1 MKYDFA
7 GWATRYNMKCSDGR
21 TIKNDAFKHHDKTT
35 VPLVWNHVYDTPD
48 NVIGHATLKH
58 CEEGVYAYCEFN
70 ENDAAVSAKNL
81 VVHGDITSLSIYA
94 NKLRQ
99 KGNEV
104 YHGQIR
110 EVSLVLAGA
119 NPGASIQEV
128 MVHGDEDEM
137 TATIYNDCSGLE
149 LQHADNQNEP
159 EKKDEDN
166 KDNESKENNEDN
178 EDETIADIYNAM
190 SEKQK
195 KAVAAMIAQ
204 LADDEEDDN
213 EDNKEDDSNMK
224 HNVFDQ
230 NNNEMGEEM
239 KHSEILSAALSDA
252 KKYGSL
258 KESIIQHAGT
268 YGINDIEEL
277 FPEEH
282 NVSNEPQFIDRDQS
296 WVAEF
301 INATKKSPFSRLK
314 AIYADITA
322 EQARAKGYTKGKK
335 KIEEVF
341 GLLKR
346 TTSPTTIYKKQKLD
360 RDDIIDIS
368 TNFDVVA
375 WMKREMRGKLNEEI
389 ARAILLGDGRSSLA
403 EDKIKEANI
412 RPIVSDDDLYTI
424 KAVVSTGAEP
434 AKEFIK
440 ACIKARVDYEGD
452 GVPNL
457 YIAPE
462 MLADMLLLEDVNGRF
477 IYPDVASLAKV
488 LRVNKIVE
496 VPLLKN
502 FKREYNVDDGKQH
515 FVKGII
521 VNPNDYTIGA
531 DKLGQVAMFE
541 DFDIDFNQMKYL
553 METRMSGSLLKP
565 KTAITVEEVTA

>member
-21 TIKNDAFKHHDKTT
+21 TIKNDAFKHHDGTT

-99 KGNEV
+99 KANEV

-166 KDNESKENNEDN
+166 ENKENNEDN

-230 NNNEMGEEM
+230 NNNEKGEEM

-252 KKYGSL
+252 KKYGRTLLIWHFS
-258 KESIIQHAGT
+258 
-268 YGINDIEEL
+268 
-277 FPEEH
+277 H
-282 NVSNEPQFIDRDQS
+282 N
-296 WVAEF
+296 
-301 INATKKSPFSRLK
+301 
-314 AIYADITA
+314 
-322 EQARAKGYTKGKK
+322 GG
-335 KIEEVF
+335 
-341 GLLKR
+341 
-346 TTSPTTIYKKQKLD
+346 
-360 RDDIIDIS
+360 
-368 TNFDVVA
+368 
-375 WMKREMRGKLNEEI
+375 
-389 ARAILLGDGRSSLA
+389 
-403 EDKIKEANI
+403 
-412 RPIVSDDDLYTI
+412 
-424 KAVVSTGAEP
+424 
-434 AKEFIK
+434 
-440 ACIKARVDYEGD
+440 
-452 GVPNL
+452 
-457 YIAPE
+457 
-462 MLADMLLLEDVNGRF
+462 
-477 IYPDVASLAKV
+477 
-488 LRVNKIVE
+488 
-496 VPLLKN
+496 
-502 FKREYNVDDGKQH
+502 
-515 FVKGII
+515 
-521 VNPNDYTIGA
+521 
-531 DKLGQVAMFE
+531 
-541 DFDIDFNQMKYL
+541 
-553 METRMSGSLLKP
+553 
-565 KTAITVEEVTA
+565 